1 MLSLINLIISFFLIT
16 TINTLVKDG
25 VYNLITDN
33 NLYLQY
39 NYNKNK
45 IQISDSHKY
54 EAKSN
59 FRIKISSD
67 SYYKIE
73 HIVNNFALT
82 TKNNDLQLKIYKDN
96 EPYEWIFIEEKKGL
110 YIVQNKNKCYLT
122 YKRDNLKCE
131 KVEKKEAIRFSLDM
145 IFVEVNHSKE
155 DLELIEK
162 EPIDV
167 VIKYIDLRDNDLHRE
182 GIPQIKKDED
192 NEELKYSVRSILKY
206 IPWVNK
212 IVIIMP
218 NKKVR
223 YFKEYDFIK
232 EKIIYINDKELIG
245 FDSANI
251 YTFHFNFWRLLKYNV
266 SRSIISMDDDYFI
279 GGPLKKSDF
288 FHVENG
294 KIVPSIVALY
304 YRECDRNIIE
314 MEKNYYKKQT
324 LNLKIKQGSEE
335 FLYTV
340 FNTYSFLY
348 KIFEKNLR
356 IPDFTHNAIPCNLE
370 EIKETY
376 DIVYKSKY
384 KESTLDSI
392 YRGIE
397 TLQFQTFYQVYIFMK
412 YSRKVNLI
420 PHIYSSIAEVLNTN
434 YNVSLFVINTGGI
447 EYSKLTF
454 LKAKSIMEKLF
465 PEPTKYEI
473 YNYSLLPN
481 FCFDIIS
488 EMEKINNE
496 NEHRIKLLNI
506 SNIICFIES
515 AIILIIIVFFFNN
528 RKNSENKKTYTLLNN
543 KKNENAMLEIS

>member
-82 TKNNDLQLKIYKDN
+82 TKNIDLQLKIYKDN

-481 FCFDIIS
+481 LCFDIIS
-488 EMEKINNE
+488 ETEKIYNE
-496 NEHRIKLLNI
+496 NDHHIKLLNI
-506 SNIICFIES
+506 SNIICFIEL
-515 AIILIIIVFFFNN
+515 AIILIIIFLFYNN
-528 RKNSENKKTYTLLNN
+528 RKYSENKKTYTLLSN
-543 KKNENAMLEIS
+543 KKIENTMLEI